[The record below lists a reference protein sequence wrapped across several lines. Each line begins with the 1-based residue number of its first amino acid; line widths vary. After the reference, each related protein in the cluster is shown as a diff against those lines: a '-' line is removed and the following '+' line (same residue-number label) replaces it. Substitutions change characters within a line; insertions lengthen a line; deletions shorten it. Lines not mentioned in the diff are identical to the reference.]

1 MGWDQPVLPRLF
13 AAAAVLFDTEF
24 LTKDVVISEI
34 VRGIMRCPDDGA

>member
-1 MGWDQPVLPRLF
+1 MGWDQPVLPRLRCR
-13 AAAAVLFDTEF
+13 AVLFDTEF